1 MKPTYAPDNTRSSMF
16 VILLLAA
23 GVTIGAVLLGLS
35 EKPEVSAIG
44 VSVAATDGDT
54 AGLLASAP
62 IGAAAPADSTTATG
76 AGAAT
81 IELDETGRPILQD
94 EADTATTAGTDSA
107 ARNAISEG
115 ASDPSAEAVAGP
127 GTAADDT
134 TTTATPIPIPTPEP
148 TAEVAPAV
156 EPTSDPLAATESVED
171 DLGVAA
177 VSPGVITGQFFTRPD
192 EDEGATVTR
201 NELTL
206 ILAEDG
212 TGSFTG
218 VLQMTLFDQTLVEL
232 AMDGPIR
239 WSNETPQVTA
249 ELVGSYVRDSPID
262 ADDVQAGDAELTISS
277 LGSGSGSLCTET
289 CFGFTFPPQSG
300 L

>member
-1 MKPTYAPDNTRSSMF
+1 MKPSYAPDNTRSSML

-23 GVTIGAVLLGLS
+23 GVTISAVLLGLS
-35 EKPEVSAIG
+35 EKPDVTAIG
-44 VSVAATDGDT
+44 VSVADAGTVAPLATAPAT
-54 AGLLASAP
+54 AAGPTDSTAVA
-62 IGAAAPADSTTATG
+62 GAAAT
-76 AGAAT
+76 T
-81 IELDETGRPILQD
+81 IELDESGRPIVPND
-94 EADTATTAGTDSA
+94 DGAAGAEAVGATPETADTGTVTDSA
-107 ARNAISEG
+107 AA
-115 ASDPSAEAVAGP
+115 P
-127 GTAADDT
+127 
-134 TTTATPIPIPTPEP
+134 TATAIPVPTPEP
-148 TAEVAPAV
+148 TAEVAAAV
-156 EPTSDPLAATESVED
+156 EPTSDPASATEALEE

-232 AMDGPIR
+232 VMDGPIR

-249 ELVGSYVRDSPID
+249 ELTGSYVRDSPID
-262 ADDVQAGDAELTISS
+262 AADVQAGDAELTISS